1 MKKPNMSVSP
11 NNSQA
16 GYTGGCQ
23 HDSKQTG
30 GVTTKGK
37 ETQVLIQ
44 INEKQLKFTAL
55 TLR

>member
-1 MKKPNMSVSP
+1 MSVSP